1 MLAACSQVERDL
13 GQLKSQAGETS
24 TGGKGG
30 SSAQSSGGRSAAG
43 ASQGG
48 TSTTG
53 GTTEPVSSSGGT
65 TSAETTSASG
75 GLPGLGGTSALGGS
89 SSVGGTS
96 ALGGSSSVGGTS
108 ALGGSSSVG
117 GTTAR
122 GGSSGVGGTTAV
134 CVPTISVLETT
145 QAQCTDGIDN
155 DCNGNIDCPV
165 ISTRYPEVG
174 RATAGDDAMVRLL
187 APNSNLKLA
196 RVECRTDKTSII
208 GTKTWNTCDV
218 SNATNLTLYAMSDA
232 VAQLA
237 ASNGVAQF
245 DFRFVYTNGRTSD
258 PSTMTFYSHNSLYD
272 GSPGTPKLRC
282 EPLATDEAYF
292 SAARTYLVTGTAQ
305 ATFAATDVQL
315 KNPFIYAKFTPSYI
329 GAFTATTAPQ
339 EVKIL
344 SLRHRFALDANRQLL
359 LVARQYS
366 STRGPARC
374 SAAPIEVHDTY
385 LGGITANRQRARK
398 YRNVCDAIVLNK
410 AGSGVCLKV
419 VSGIPVLADNNSS
432 PMITALTKLGIAW
445 PKSDPMLWQKL
456 VDDRPKRKTLL
467 FFSDKCA
474 AEDTACRTA
483 RPNVPVLPD
492 SGHVFF
498 SR

>member
-1 MLAACSQVERDL
+1 MFASGARFL

-30 SSAQSSGGRSAAG
+30 SSSDNSGGRSAAG

-48 TSTTG
+48 ASTG
-53 GTTEPVSSSGGT
+53 GTTEPGTSSGGTSSGGT
-65 TSAETTSASG
+65 TAAKTTATSG
-75 GLPGLGGTSALGGS
+75 GSTGAGGATAVGGS
-89 SSVGGTS
+89 TGTGGATAVGGSTG
-96 ALGGSSSVGGTS
+96 AGGATAVGGSAGT
-108 ALGGSSSVG
+108 G
-117 GTTAR
+117 GTTA
-122 GGSSGVGGTTAV
+122 A

-155 DCNGNIDCPV
+155 DCNGNVDCPV

-174 RATAGDDAMVRLL
+174 RATGGDDAMVRLL
-187 APNSNLKLA
+187 APNSNLRLA

-208 GTKTWNTCDV
+208 GTKTWNTCDLT
-218 SNATNLTLYAMSDA
+218 NPTNLTLFAMTDA
-232 VAQLA
+232 AAQLA
-237 ASNGVAQF
+237 ASNGVTQF
-245 DFRFVYTNGRTSD
+245 DFRFVYTDGRTSD
-258 PSTMTFYSHNSLYD
+258 PSTMTFYSHNSLRD

-292 SAARTYLVTGTAQ
+292 SAARTYLVTGTTQ
-305 ATFAATDVQL
+305 AGFASTDVQL
-315 KNPFIYAKFTPSYI
+315 KNPFIYTKFTPSYI
-329 GAFTATTAPQ
+329 GTFTATTTPQ
-339 EVKIL
+339 EVRIL
-344 SLRHRFALDANRQLL
+344 SLRHRFSLDANRQLL

-366 STRGPARC
+366 STR
-374 SAAPIEVHDTY
+374 SAGKCNAAAIEVHDTY
-385 LGGITANRQRARK
+385 LGGITGNRNRARK

-432 PMITALTKLGIAW
+432 PMITVLTKLGIAW
-445 PKSDPMLWQKL
+445 PKSDPMMWQKL
-456 VDDRPKRKTLL
+456 VDDRPSRKTLL
-467 FFSDKCA
+467 LFSDKCA

-483 RPNVPVLPD
+483 HTGALVLPD
-492 SGHVFF
+492 SGNAFF